1 MSRRCHTR
9 ARLSGSTWNTPG
21 GVIISSGLSGL
32 QWLGREEFAKRLGH
46 PVDELSDIGHLLAV
60 GDDADVDVV
69 AVAEDRETQADAV
82 ADCRDRVGGI
92 ARDCASTAVSSS
104 HARAHGYFLG
114 FRFWRCVSHDGPAVI
129 RPISPDASSLSFPA
143 TGSKPGMG
151 FDIPPDVHE
160 ADGVGC
166 RWRVKATRR
175 AVVGAAVHPR
185 AKNAGGFHE
194 MGPGAT
200 GFTPRHPVIIVVAP
214 VSPVDGLIPR
224 SHSQEPHASPSG
236 SMCVFAR
243 LIATKS
249 LEPARP

>member
-1 MSRRCHTR
+1 M
-9 ARLSGSTWNTPG
+9 
-21 GVIISSGLSGL
+21 
-32 QWLGREEFAKRLGH
+32 
-46 PVDELSDIGHLLAV
+46 
-60 GDDADVDVV
+60 
-69 AVAEDRETQADAV
+69 
-82 ADCRDRVGGI
+82 
-92 ARDCASTAVSSS
+92 ASQGTAHQPQTAVSSS

-114 FRFWRCVSHDGPAVI
+114 FRFWRCVSHYGPAVI

-214 VSPVDGLIPR
+214 VSPVDGAHTKKPFPGAPR
-224 SHSQEPHASPSG
+224 VTQWKHVCVCPPHSDKVAGTRTSIKRQRQSRSERSRGCAPVWGHENRGLVRLGGWLRSPWPG
-236 SMCVFAR
+236 LTLKRCFGDPVPPCCR
-243 LIATKS
+243 
-249 LEPARP
+249 